1 MAGGPAHDYT
11 ARYSVE
17 LAQEYLTMP
26 PENRYPSVP
35 FLHAAAKKRLP
46 KFSYDYVNGGT
57 GPGVGQE
64 RNRTAL
70 DAVTMTPR
78 YVTQT
83 GPAETEVE
91 IFGRKFARPFGIAPM
106 GLASLQVPDAELK
119 FARAAKAADMPVGLS
134 TACTVDIEE
143 FGAIAGSNGWF
154 QLYPPKDEAVNDDL
168 IKRASDAGFGAM
180 FVTVDVPA
188 SGWRPHDAYNGLA
201 VPPRITPA
209 TIWNA
214 AMRPGWSLSTLAAGI
229 PHFKTLGRYSPDKSM
244 RGMADFVSTQLGNP
258 TSADRLKRIRD
269 LWKGDL
275 IIKGVMHPADAEA
288 AIDMGYNG
296 ILVSNHGG
304 RQLDAA
310 PASIEVLS
318 EIVDVV
324 GDKAMVMADSGFSSG
339 LDILRALAIG
349 AKFVFC
355 GRAFMWGLAAMG
367 PAGVPHVI
375 NMLSDELER
384 SLIQI
389 GCPRLSE
396 LDRSW
401 LSDHPRQTR
410 YPNAR

>member
-83 GPAETEVE
+83 GPAETDVE

-214 AMRPGWSLSTLAAGI
+214 AMRPCWSLSTLAAGI

-275 IIKGVMHPADAEA
+275 IIKGVMHPADAERLGFEEGQD
-288 AIDMGYNG
+288 I
-296 ILVSNHGG
+296 
-304 RQLDAA
+304 QL
-310 PASIEVLS
+310 ASRRG
-318 EIVDVV
+318 EIVAQLHIVDRMRRGELFVPFVQLGGVAVNFLTNDALDEAAGIPEYKACAVRVEAV
-324 GDKAMVMADSGFSSG
+324 GTPSRAGRGRGPGGMRKAGSQ
-339 LDILRALAIG
+339 R
-349 AKFVFC
+349 
-355 GRAFMWGLAAMG
+355 
-367 PAGVPHVI
+367 P
-375 NMLSDELER
+375 
-384 SLIQI
+384 
-389 GCPRLSE
+389 
-396 LDRSW
+396 
-401 LSDHPRQTR
+401 
-410 YPNAR
+410 